1 MERRLYYFSPVQWR
15 RFIFT
20 LVFRKIVQ
28 FVMNARLCFKF
39 LLKVCLLKITVQMTS
54 KPSNADLYVGLTALW
69 KVVMVITSS
78 LELNLPSS
86 WAAEIQIWLT
96 GMMIELLNKSHFWLF
111 FPNAQDYFGR
121 KETHVKQRYL
131 LTMAVFVQCSSVPG

>member
-1 MERRLYYFSPVQWR
+1 MEKIYFHSGLWENCSVCYECK
-15 RFIFT
+15 T
-20 LVFRKIVQ
+20 VF
-28 FVMNARLCFKF
+28 FKF

-111 FPNAQDYFGR
+111 FPNAQDYFDG